1 MRSRGTI
8 GTVVVLLGALAS
20 GCAGSNEETRAS
32 STPTAQPRYEETTP
46 AGGGIDAEHHEA
58 IERVLARKIPELQ
71 ACWQEEYEK
80 TKNRKLEGNVSL
92 MMVISPSGKASKVD
106 ILESTI
112 KTPSIE
118 QCVVAA
124 VRSWSFP
131 EGKADVPVRKTVHLG
146 AQF

>member
-1 MRSRGTI
+1 MRRI
-8 GTVVVLLGALAS
+8 GTVVMVGALAAAAA
-20 GCAGSNEETRAS
+20 CAGSNEETRTTTAK
-32 STPTAQPRYEETTP
+32 PTERYEETTP
-46 AGGGIDAEHHEA
+46 AGGGVDAEQHDA

-92 MMVISPSGKASKVD
+92 MMVVSAGGKASKVD

-112 KTPSIE
+112 KTPAIE
-118 QCVVAA
+118 QCVVTA
-124 VRSWSFP
+124 VRSWNFP
-131 EGKADVPVRKTVHLG
+131 EGKADVPIRKTVHLG